1 MAKSAWKFYNFNVKD
16 IYHYLYEYRLPS
28 KYQAMQFYGLV
39 NNSFTLNTLN
49 YMHSYKFYQGNT
61 YLKKKFS
68 IYNLN
73 SKGYEFLK
81 FTKPFNFK
89 SKKKK

>member
-1 MAKSAWKFYNFNVKD
+1 MAKSVWKFYNFNIKD

-28 KYQAMQFYGLV
+28 KYQEMQYYGFV
-39 NNSFTLNTLN
+39 KNSFTLNTLN
-49 YMHSYKFYQGNT
+49 YMHNYKFYQGNN
-61 YLKKKFS
+61 YISKKFW

-81 FTKPFNFK
+81 FTKPFHFR